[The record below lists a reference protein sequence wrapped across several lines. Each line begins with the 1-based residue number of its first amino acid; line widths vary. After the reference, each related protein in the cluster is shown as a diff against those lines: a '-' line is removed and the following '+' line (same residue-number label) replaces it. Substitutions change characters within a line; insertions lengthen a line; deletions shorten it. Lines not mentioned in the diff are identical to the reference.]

1 MPGLEHDELE
11 NVRVIIRH
19 IRSLTQETHV
29 DLGTAIGMKGL
40 LVGRR
45 QNGSTDWSVNELGRI
60 ARHWGLE
67 LSCLFTDVKLAV
79 AAMDDERLT
88 ELRAAKGLGPLHFK
102 PSTPV
107 AA

>member
-1 MPGLEHDELE
+1 MPQEPDELK

-19 IRSLTQETHV
+19 IQSLTQETYV
-29 DLGTAIGMKGL
+29 DLGAAIGMRGL

-60 ARHWGLE
+60 ARHWGFE
-67 LSCLFTDVKLAV
+67 LSCLFTTVKDAV
-79 AAMDDERLT
+79 AAMDEERLT
-88 ELRAAKGLGPLHFK
+88 ELRAAKGLSPLDLK